1 MERGKVQSEE
11 QCRKL
16 DQVADLIRK
25 FCDLANLLAQKFKVA
40 SEPFDVDGGAFQ
52 VGRHKGV
59 WSVLWVDPD
68 GELNLRYASVA
79 VKRKFLV
86 VAEQFFKKYLGMAE
100 QWEKTIDLD
109 IEKGREALDQIAKL
123 IA

>member
-1 MERGKVQSEE
+1 VQTEE
-11 QCRKL
+11 QRRKI
-16 DQVADLIRK
+16 DQVSELVTK
-25 FCDLANLLAQKFKVA
+25 FCDLANGLALKFKVA
-40 SEPFDVDGGAFQ
+40 SDPFAVDDGAFQ
-52 VGRHKGV
+52 IGRWKGV
-59 WSVLWVDPD
+59 WSVLWVDSE

-86 VAEQFFKKYLGMAE
+86 VAEKFFKKYLGEA
-100 QWEKTIDLD
+100 QHWEKTIDLD